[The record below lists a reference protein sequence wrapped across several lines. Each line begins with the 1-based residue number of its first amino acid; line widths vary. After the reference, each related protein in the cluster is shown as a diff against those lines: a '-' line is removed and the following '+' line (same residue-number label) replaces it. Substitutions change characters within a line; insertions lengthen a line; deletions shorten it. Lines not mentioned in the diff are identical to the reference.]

1 MKISKELAST
11 GKINENASLRD
22 KQALIINAKITKIWE
37 ILIDF
42 ENWKLW
48 NDQIDQM
55 QIDQAKEGAIFT
67 WKIKGSRIKST
78 IQKIKEPELLSWT
91 STFKGMKTIQV

>member
-78 IQKIKEPELLSWT
+78 IQKIRRD
-91 STFKGMKTIQV
+91 